1 MPQHM
6 KPEVEQ
12 RSARGSDGEPALPS
26 HRETGREHERT
37 GFLDWLRRALPTGV
51 VLVALVA
58 LGYWGHHTGWKL
70 PTFSELNG
78 TSNVEENDWCSEH
91 DVPES
96 ICVECKAKKFPQK
109 DYGWCKKH
117 GIHNCSMDHPDV
129 AQLEVPP
136 QVTQA
141 DRARAEKALALI
153 ERTENNSKC
162 TLYRR
167 RVQFASVEAMKK
179 VDVDVAVAQEQPMVE
194 VIPAH
199 GEITWDQTRV
209 ARISSRVQ
217 GTAWR
222 IYTEVGQ
229 KVKSGELLG
238 FVDAAEVGRAKA
250 DYILAAATTEAK
262 SGLLNRLRSA
272 ANELKSVVG
281 LKTSYVERVKKA
293 VQGSL
298 LPQATLQEAEGSLSD
313 AQLQAI
319 KTNAEMDEAE
329 AQRQESQIRQSNA
342 QQALSNL
349 GLNLRTE
356 DVAGLSIDRLTEEI
370 RFLGLPESMQKD
382 PGTTSANL
390 LPILAPFDGVV
401 VARDVVVGEVLDTT
415 KPLFVVADISR
426 MWLMLN
432 VRQEDAKYV
441 SLGQPVRFAS
451 DSGGVRLTGQ
461 VTWISTTADEKTR
474 TVKLRAELPNSV
486 GQLRAS
492 TFGAGQ
498 ILLREENQA
507 VVVPNEAVH
516 WDSSCYVVFV
526 RNKDFFKENAP
537 KMFHTRTV
545 RLGAKDDQY
554 TEIIAG
560 VLPGEVVAT
569 KGSGIMRASL
579 LKNNLGAGCADC
591 QH

>member
-6 KPEVEQ
+6 KSEAEQ
-12 RSARGSDGEPALPS
+12 PSAPHSEGEPALPAPK
-26 HRETGREHERT
+26 ETGREHVRT
-37 GFLDWLRRALPTGV
+37 GFLEWLGRALPTAL

-70 PTFSELNG
+70 PSFSELNG
-78 TSNVEENDWCSEH
+78 TSKVEEDDWCSEH

-117 GIHNCSMDHPDV
+117 GIHNCTLDHPEV

-136 QVTQA
+136 EVTQA
-141 DRARAEKALALI
+141 NLARAEKALTLI

-179 VDVDVAVAQEQPMVE
+179 VDVDVAVVQEQPMVE

-222 IYTEVGQ
+222 IYAEVGQ
-229 KVKSGELLG
+229 KVKVGELLG

-262 SGLLNRLRSA
+262 FKLLNRLRTA

-293 VQGSL
+293 VKENL

-329 AQRQESQIRQSNA
+329 AQRQEAQIRQSNA
-342 QQALSNL
+342 QQALANL

-356 DVAGLSIDRLTEEI
+356 DLAGLSIDKLTEEI
-370 RFLGLPESMQKD
+370 RFLGFPEAMRKD
-382 PGTTSANL
+382 QGTTSANL
-390 LPILAPFDGVV
+390 LPILAPFDGIVA
-401 VARDVVVGEVLDTT
+401 ARDVVVGEVLDTT
-415 KPLFVVADISR
+415 KPLFVVADVSR

-441 SLGQPVRFAS
+441 SLGQPIRFAT

-461 VTWISTTADEKTR
+461 VTWISTTVDEKTR
-474 TVKLRAELPNSV
+474 TVRLRAELPNPV

-498 ILLREENQA
+498 IVLREENQA

-526 RNKDFFKENAP
+526 RNKDFFQENAP
-537 KMFHTRTV
+537 KVFHTRTV
-545 RLGAKDDQY
+545 RLGARDDKH

-560 VLPGEVVAT
+560 VLPGEVVAN
-569 KGSGIMRASL
+569 KGSGVLRSSL
-579 LKNNLGAGCADC
+579 LKNNLGAG
-591 QH
+591 

>member
-1 MPQHM
+1 M
-6 KPEVEQ
+6 
-12 RSARGSDGEPALPS
+12 SSG
-26 HRETGREHERT
+26 TGVWKT
-37 GFLDWLRRALPTGV
+37 IKGYLPTVVVFGV
-51 VLVALVA
+51 
-58 LGYWGHHTGWKL
+58 LGWLGIWGHHTGWKL

-78 TSNVEENDWCSEH
+78 TSYVEKDDWCSEH
-91 DVPES
+91 EVPES
-96 ICVECKAKKFPQK
+96 ICVECKAKEFPQK

-117 GIHNCSMDHPDV
+117 GIHNCTLDHPDV
-129 AQLEVPP
+129 AQVEVSP
-136 QVTQA
+136 QITLA
-141 DRARAEKALALI
+141 DRERAEKALALI

-162 TLYRR
+162 PLYRR

-179 VDVDVAVAQEQPMVE
+179 ADVDVAVAQEQPMVE

-199 GEITWDQTRV
+199 GEITFDQTRV

-222 IYTEVGQ
+222 IYAEVGQ
-229 KVKSGELLG
+229 KVKCGELLG
-238 FVDAAEVGRAKA
+238 FVDAAEVGRAKS

-262 SGLLNRLRSA
+262 SRLLNRLRTA
-272 ANELKSVVG
+272 ANELKSVVD
-281 LKTSYVERVKKA
+281 LKTRYVERVKKA
-293 VQGSL
+293 VQENL
-298 LPQATLQEAEGSLSD
+298 LPQATLQEAQGSLSD

-329 AQRQESQIRQSNA
+329 AQRQEAHIRRFNA
-342 QQALSNL
+342 QQALANL

-356 DVAGLSIDRLTEEI
+356 DVADLSIDRLTEEI
-370 RFLGLPESMQKD
+370 RLIGFPEAMRKD
-382 PGTTSANL
+382 QGATSANL

-401 VARDVVVGEVLDTT
+401 VTRDVVVGEVLDST
-415 KPLFVVADISR
+415 KLLFVVADVSR
-426 MWLMLN
+426 MWLTLN

-441 SLGQPVRFAS
+441 SLGQPVRFAI
-451 DSGGVRLTGQ
+451 DSGGVRPTGQ
-461 VTWISTTADEKTR
+461 VTWISTAADEKTR
-474 TVKLRAELPNSV
+474 TVRLRAELPNPD

-498 ILLREENQA
+498 IVLREEKQA

-516 WDSSCYVVFV
+516 WDGSCYVVFV

-537 KMFHTRTV
+537 KVFHPRTA

-560 VLPGEVVAT
+560 VLPGEVVAS
-569 KGSGIMRASL
+569 KGSGLLRASL
-579 LKNNLGAGCADC
+579 LKNNLGAG
-591 QH
+591 

>member
-1 MPQHM
+1 MPQDIRS
-6 KPEVEQ
+6 EAEQ
-12 RSARGSDGEPALPS
+12 PSVHSDGSPTLQCS
-26 HRETGREHERT
+26 IRELGRAHTRT
-37 GFLDWLRRALPTGV
+37 GFLGWLWGTLPTALVLV
-51 VLVALVA
+51 VLIA

-70 PTFSELNG
+70 PKFSELNG
-78 TSNVEENDWCSEH
+78 TSNIEKDDWCSEH

-117 GIHNCSMDHPDV
+117 GIHNCVLDHPDV

-141 DRARAEKALALI
+141 DLARAETALALI

-162 TLYRR
+162 PLYRR
-167 RVQFASVEAMKK
+167 RVQFASVEALKK
-179 VDVDVAVAQEQPMVE
+179 VDVDVALVQEQPMVE

-222 IYTEVGQ
+222 IYAEVGQ
-229 KVKSGELLG
+229 KVKASELLG
-238 FVDAAEVGRAKA
+238 VVDAAEVGRAKA
-250 DYILAAATTEAK
+250 DFILAAAAAEAK
-262 SGLLNRLRSA
+262 SKLLNRLRTA

-281 LKTSYVERVKKA
+281 LKTAYVERVKKA
-293 VQGSL
+293 VQENL
-298 LPQATLQEAEGSLSD
+298 MPQATLQEAEGSLSD

-319 KTNAEMDEAE
+319 KTNVEMDEAE

-342 QQALSNL
+342 LQILANL

-356 DVAGLSIDRLTEEI
+356 DVTGLSIDRLTEEV
-370 RFLGLPESMQKD
+370 RVLGFPEAMRKD
-382 PGTTSANL
+382 PGAKSANL

-401 VARDVVVGEVLDTT
+401 VSRDVVVGEVLDTT
-415 KPLFVVADISR
+415 KPLFVVADVSR
-426 MWLMLN
+426 MWLVLN
-432 VRQEDAKYV
+432 VRQEDSKYV
-441 SLGQPVRFAS
+441 SLGQPVRFTT
-451 DSGGVRLTGQ
+451 DSGGGHLTGQ

-474 TVKLRAELPNSV
+474 TVRLRAELPNND
-486 GQLRAS
+486 GRLRAS

-498 ILLREENQA
+498 IALREEKQA

-516 WDSSCYVVFV
+516 WDGSCYVVFV

-537 KMFHTRTV
+537 KVFHPRTV
-545 RLGAKDDQY
+545 RVGAKDDQY

-560 VLPGEVVAT
+560 VLPGEVVAS
-569 KGSGIMRASL
+569 KGSAILRASL
-579 LKNNLGAGCADC
+579 LKNNLGAG
-591 QH
+591 